1 MQLRSRKRKNY
12 SENNYQISQTKKPK
26 VEEVFPI
33 ETILQ
38 NPGLQ
43 LISRNIFKYL
53 KLKDFSHCR
62 LVSKFWKQFIDEDKY
77 LADVQFTEVKVMSV
91 CYSKRTQLPVP
102 LFHYVCGFA
111 SFRIVKMFLDNKLK
125 WKIDVNAQDEIE
137 VTPLFM
143 ACQYNNVLVVNHLL
157 DRGLN
162 VTRRTIDRKG
172 HILHA
177 ATNNKDPKVTQA
189 VFENKRLMNTA
200 KNVTTSNKYTVLHSS
215 ACNEF
220 SAKPLAYLLEN
231 ATKLNLKINQF
242 SRFHENVFHPAC
254 RLGKQETVKFL
265 IQNAKKYAIDLN
277 MRDMDGNTPF
287 QIAFQ
292 HGQFH
297 KVKILLENSKK
308 YNINIYSKNNNGMD
322 GQDLAEYEGRTKIV
336 KLIKNW
342 KHRNKP

>member
-77 LADVQFTEVKVMSV
+77 LTDVQFTEVKVMSV

-125 WKIDVNAQDEIE
+125 WKIDVNAQDEIG

-143 ACQYNNVLVVNHLL
+143 ACRYNNVLVVNHLL

-162 VTRRTIDRKG
+162 VTRRTI
-172 HILHA
+172 H
-177 ATNNKDPKVTQA
+177 
-189 VFENKRLMNTA
+189 
-200 KNVTTSNKYTVLHSS
+200 
-215 ACNEF
+215 CN
-220 SAKPLAYLLEN
+220 
-231 ATKLNLKINQF
+231 
-242 SRFHENVFHPAC
+242 
-254 RLGKQETVKFL
+254 
-265 IQNAKKYAIDLN
+265 
-277 MRDMDGNTPF
+277 
-287 QIAFQ
+287 
-292 HGQFH
+292 
-297 KVKILLENSKK
+297 
-308 YNINIYSKNNNGMD
+308 
-322 GQDLAEYEGRTKIV
+322 
-336 KLIKNW
+336 
-342 KHRNKP
+342 